1 LEQQIQEIFCDS
13 SAKEFPISTQCAPV
27 GAAALISDF
36 SHCASRLFIQHFGM
50 IFGAHCSTAGGV
62 CMALKR
68 AELISAESVQI
79 FVKNNMQWF
88 GRPHLPDDVQ
98 CFLRERA
105 RCGFAAV
112 FGHAGYLINLGAGPS
127 ANRSKS
133 LQSLVQEI
141 TFAAALQL
149 PFLVL
154 HPGAH
159 LGAGEAEGLRQIVG
173 GLDEVFGATKESGV
187 RIALENTAGQ
197 GSCLGNQFEHLAA
210 IYDRAQYPE
219 RLAVCIDTAHLFAAG
234 HDIRSPKGWDKT
246 VKQMDSLFGRKQ
258 VVAFHL
264 NDSKTE
270 LNSRVDRHEH
280 IGKGKIGL
288 QAFRHIVNDARFKNS
303 PACLETFKSED
314 LHEDVENL
322 ATLRSLVKKPA

>member
-1 LEQQIQEIFCDS
+1 M
-13 SAKEFPISTQCAPV
+13 V
-27 GAAALISDF
+27 
-36 SHCASRLFIQHFGM
+36 
-50 IFGAHCSTAGGV
+50 FGAHCSTAGGV

-68 AELISAESVQI
+68 AELISAESIQI

-88 GRPHLPDDVQ
+88 GRPHSPEEVQ
-98 CFLRERA
+98 RFREERER
-105 RCGFAAV
+105 CGLAAV
-112 FGHAGYLINLGAGPS
+112 FGHAGYLINLGAAPS

-141 TFAAALQL
+141 TFAGALGL

-159 LGAGEAEGLRQIVG
+159 LGAGESEGLRRIVA
-173 GLDEVFGATKESGV
+173 GLNEVSSATKGSGV

-197 GSCLGNQFEHLAA
+197 GSCLGNQLEHLAA
-210 IYDRAQYPE
+210 IYDRAKYPE

-234 HDIRSPKGWDKT
+234 HDIRTPRGWDKT
-246 VKQMDSLFGRKQ
+246 VKRMDSLFDNEQ
-258 VVAFHL
+258 IAAFHL
-264 NDSKTE
+264 NDSKTG
-270 LNSRVDRHEH
+270 LASRVDRHEH

-288 QAFRHIVNDARFKNS
+288 RAFRHIVNDGRFRNT

-322 ATLRSLVKKPA
+322 ATLRSLVKKAS

>member
-1 LEQQIQEIFCDS
+1 
-13 SAKEFPISTQCAPV
+13 
-27 GAAALISDF
+27 
-36 SHCASRLFIQHFGM
+36 
-50 IFGAHCSTAGGV
+50 
-62 CMALKR
+62 MALKR
-68 AELISAESVQI
+68 AEQISAESIQI

-88 GRPHLPDDVQ
+88 GRPVPPQDVER
-98 CFLRERA
+98 FLSERGRFTA
-105 RCGFAAV
+105 I

-141 TFAAALQL
+141 AFASALRL

-159 LGAGEAEGLRQIVG
+159 LGAGEAEGLRRIVR
-173 GLDEVFGATKESGV
+173 GLDEVVCATKEAGV

-197 GSCLGNQFEHLAA
+197 GTCLGNQLEHLAA
-210 IYDRAQYPE
+210 IFDRVQCPE
-219 RLAVCIDTAHLFAAG
+219 RLAVCIDTAHLFASG

-246 VKQMDSLFGRKQ
+246 VKQMDLLFGRDQ
-258 VVAFHL
+258 IVAFHL
-264 NDSKTE
+264 NDSKTDV
-270 LNSRVDRHEH
+270 NSRVDRHEH

-288 QAFRHIVNDARFKNS
+288 EAFRYIVNDARFKNC
-303 PACLETFKSED
+303 PGCLETFKSED

-322 ATLRSLVKKPA
+322 ATLRALVNKPP